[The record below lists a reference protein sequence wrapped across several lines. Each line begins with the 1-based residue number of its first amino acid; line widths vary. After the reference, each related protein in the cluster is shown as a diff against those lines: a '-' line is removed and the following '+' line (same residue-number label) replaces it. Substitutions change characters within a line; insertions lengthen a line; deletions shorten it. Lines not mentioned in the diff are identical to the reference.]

1 MRERLTEKVSIYLAG
16 PLFSR
21 GEIEWA
27 GYLKREIESAVG
39 DRVEVLWPFE
49 IASGTKKEIFE
60 ANLAALR
67 RSPLMVAILDGPM
80 ADDGTAWEVG
90 CHFALFGPRAV
101 GIRTDARKAGET
113 PESKMNLMIE
123 ESCRAVVGDLPA
135 LIRELD
141 AALEEMAKMTAGQKS
156 R

>member
-1 MRERLTEKVSIYLAG
+1 MIEKASIYLAG

-27 GYLKREIESAVG
+27 GYLKREIESALG
-39 DRVEVLWPFE
+39 ERVEVLWPFE
-49 IASGTKKEIFE
+49 IASGTKEEIFE

-90 CHFALFGPRAV
+90 CHYALFGPRAV

-113 PESKMNLMIE
+113 PESKVNLMIE
-123 ESCRAVVGDLPA
+123 ESCRAVVDDLPA
-135 LIRELD
+135 LIRELG
-141 AALEEMAKMTAGQKS
+141 AALEEMAQMTSGQKS